1 MARVAVNGLGRI
13 GRATLK
19 IVMDTPGLDLVAA
32 NDMGAPNS
40 IAYLLNYDTVYGRY
54 EKTVE
59 TTNDGTLTIG
69 QHPLTLLREENPARL
84 PWRAL
89 NVDIVFECTGAF
101 TRRQDLAAHIRAGA
115 RYVILWHPRKATGM
129 KLGKFAT
136 STERIS
142 VRVTDMNG
150 PRGGVDQLCNVKVVL
165 SGLPSVV
172 VERRHAALHAAIDD
186 ALRATERA
194 VRRSVGRRRMK
205 PLRGRNSMT
214 GGISAG

>member
-1 MARVAVNGLGRI
+1 MTSKRLKQNQGRGEEAAQRAPMPGWIPRPVKRESGRTDPLGTPAHVRLIRV
-13 GRATLK
+13 
-19 IVMDTPGLDLVAA
+19 DLDDDAQ
-32 NDMGAPNS
+32 
-40 IAYLLNYDTVYGRY
+40 AYV
-54 EKTVE
+54 
-59 TTNDGTLTIG
+59 
-69 QHPLTLLREENPARL
+69 
-84 PWRAL
+84 
-89 NVDIVFECTGAF
+89 
-101 TRRQDLAAHIRAGA
+101 RRKL
-115 RYVILWHPRKATGM
+115 GM

-136 STERIS
+136 SIERIS

-205 PLRGRNSMT
+205 PLRRRNLTT
-214 GGISAG
+214 GTSAW